1 MLTIHKV
8 DLTVALV
15 SPCMFLFFSRNG
27 KMMLAVTTLYG
38 SNVCQGSLSTIVEVS
53 RVVSLLL
60 TT

>member
-15 SPCMFLFFSRNG
+15 SPCMFLCFSRNG

-38 SNVCQGSLSTIVEVS
+38 SSVCKGSSTIVGK
-53 RVVSLLL
+53 
-60 TT
+60 